1 MNMRRSFAIASVL
14 SALSILVSSSPAQ
27 AARLKELVEVDGFR
41 TNHLVGLGLVVG
53 LAGTGDDT
61 SMTATKHPLQSLM
74 RHLGTTVDLTDL
86 MQKNVAM
93 VMVTAELPPFARAGT
108 TLDVTVSSMGNA
120 KSLVGGTL
128 IVTPLKGPDNNVWAL
143 AQGSLT
149 LGAWS
154 AGGASGSTTRK
165 NHVTAGHVPNGATLE
180 HDAPNGLPDG
190 QIALLLREP
199 DFTTAW
205 RIASAINGTL
215 GEPLARV
222 RDPGAVIVTGGPRW
236 KGRTVELIALLES
249 IEATPDSPGRV
260 IIDERTGTIAVG
272 ANVSLSA
279 SAVACG
285 GITVKIDEQPV
296 VSQPNAFTKGAKTEV
311 VAQSDVKVEEGE
323 GRLAPLRAATTV
335 GDVAAALNALGVKP
349 RDLVSIF
356 QALKAAGALR
366 AEIQVL

>member
-1 MNMRRSFAIASVL
+1 
-14 SALSILVSSSPAQ
+14 
-27 AARLKELVEVDGFR
+27 
-41 TNHLVGLGLVVG
+41 
-53 LAGTGDDT
+53 
-61 SMTATKHPLQSLM
+61 M
-74 RHLGTTVDLTDL
+74 RHLGTTVELTDL
-86 MQKNVAM
+86 MQKNVAL

-154 AGGASGSTTRK
+154 AGGASGSSTRK

-215 GEPLARV
+215 GEPIARV
-222 RDPGAVIVTGGPRW
+222 RDPGAVLVNAGARW

-249 IEATPDSPGRV
+249 IEATPDAPGRV

-296 VSQPNAFTKGAKTEV
+296 VSQPNALSKGQTV
-311 VAQSDVKVEEGE
+311 VVPQSDVKVEEGE
-323 GRLAPLRAATTV
+323 GRLAALRPATTV

>member
-1 MNMRRSFAIASVL
+1 MKTMRRLFAIATLLSVL
-14 SALSILVSSSPAQ
+14 ASTSPAR

-41 TNHLVGLGLVVG
+41 GNHLVGLGLVVG
-53 LAGTGDDT
+53 LSGTGDDT
-61 SMTATKHPLQSLM
+61 SMIATKRPLQSLM
-74 RHLGTTVDLTDL
+74 RHLGTTVDLGDL

-108 TLDVTVSSMGNA
+108 TIDVTVSSMGNA

-149 LGAWS
+149 LGGWT
-154 AGGASGSTTRK
+154 AGGNSGSTTHK
-165 NHVTAGHVPNGATLE
+165 NHVTAGHIPNGATIE

-190 QIALLLREP
+190 QLALLLREP

-215 GEPLARV
+215 GEPMARV
-222 RDPGAVIVTGGPRW
+222 RDPGAVLVNAGARW

-249 IEATPDSPGRV
+249 VEATPDAPGRV

-285 GITVKIDEQPV
+285 GITVKIDETPV
-296 VSQPNAFTKGAKTEV
+296 VSQPGAFAKGKTEV
-311 VAQSDVKVEEGE
+311 VAQTDVKVEESE
-323 GRLAPLRAATTV
+323 GRLAVVRPSTTV
-335 GDVAAALNALGVKP
+335 GDVAAALNSLGVKP
-349 RDLVSIF
+349 RELVSIF